1 MFPIIEKMTIGQ
13 FHYILSDKRRWNI
26 FLAASALLLCF
37 ITVVSDLFF
46 SYWQDTR
53 FFLSESL
60 LFSSFW
66 LLFLPILN
74 IQLKLI
80 PSASSIWVRVLFTVA
95 ATGSHLFAYPAL
107 VWLLSQC
114 FYDHTFSY
122 WQTFNFGLTEHIIKA
137 VIIYSIPYT
146 SGFFYKN
153 RLVQEADIAE
163 NVEVTTPASCTSI
176 LVSDANNKKVSIAI
190 NDILY
195 FSANPPYVN
204 IHHPAK
210 KYLHSETLKSLE
222 ANLPAQ
228 TFVRIHKSF
237 IVNIRY
243 VVSYQSRLNGDY
255 DLSLVDGTV
264 LRVSRNYA
272 ATFKK
277 SLDERHQVNA
287 K

>member
-1 MFPIIEKMTIGQ
+1 MARS
-13 FHYILSDKRRWNI
+13 HYILSNKRRWNVSLTV
-26 FLAASALLLCF
+26 FALILCF

-46 SYWQDTR
+46 AYWQNTG

-80 PSASSIWVRVLFTVA
+80 TSASSLWVRILFTVA
-95 ATGSHLFAYPAL
+95 ATGTHLFAYPAL
-107 VWLLSQC
+107 VWLLSHC
-114 FYDHTFSY
+114 LYYHTFNY

-137 VIIYSIPYT
+137 VIIYSIPHLVVY
-146 SGFFYKN
+146 FYNKW
-153 RLVQEADIAE
+153 LSPAADIAE
-163 NVEVTTPASCTSI
+163 NVEASTPTSSTLI
-176 LVSDANNKKVSIAI
+176 LVSDTNNKKVSIAI

-210 KYLHSETLKSLE
+210 KYLHTGTLKSME

-228 TFVRIHKSF
+228 NFVRIHKSF
-237 IVNIRY
+237 LVNIRC
-243 VVSYQSRLNGDY
+243 VISYQSRLNGDY

-272 ATFKK
+272 AAFKK
-277 SLDERHQVNA
+277 SLDEHHQVNS